1 MIVIAHRLSTIR
13 DADQILVLKK
23 GRIEEIGSHETL
35 LEDYPTGLYSKL
47 VRSQEK
53 ADEAGEDVNDNLDD
67 DDEDDFTVC
76 DALDITEGP
85 TAKPDTYAIN
95 KNDRVVNPNDVHLED
110 GK

>member
-35 LEDYPTGLYSKL
+35 LQDYPTGLYSKL

-53 ADEAGEDVNDNLDD
+53 ADEAGEDVNDHLDEE
-67 DDEDDFTVC
+67 DDEFSLC

-95 KNDRVVNPNDVHLED
+95 KDDRVVNPEDIKLED
-110 GK
+110 GKK